1 MHFLG
6 FSQDSDF
13 ESLNFPPNPPPN
25 SVGKKNATSGIP
37 IRLYSLVAP
46 ENRPGPRKRSYAN
59 HPFFRGELWKNFGGV
74 CHDFPKAPWCST
86 CIGCSGHDLAGAKLQ
101 QLNRLCWHLYFIS
114 FEIYS
119 NINILI
125 NMDGAFFFCGTGIN
139 KIWCGSVCQRLFGNM
154 FYPWYPRPKYTN
166 PFFNCCYQVQPAL
179 HLGCLKLSLFQ
190 IIGYH
195 LKKFVG
201 FLSVGR
207 NPGFAPVDMKNINQK
222 HSGTWHFWWK
232 KNIFY

>member
-1 MHFLG
+1 MPRFSESTLVQYVHRLQRPRLG
-6 FSQDSDF
+6 RCQVAATKSVVLTPLLHKLRNIQHHKYPDKYGW
-13 ESLNFPPNPPPN
+13 SL
-25 SVGKKNATSGIP
+25 
-37 IRLYSLVAP
+37 L
-46 ENRPGPRKRSYAN
+46 
-59 HPFFRGELWKNFGGV
+59 
-74 CHDFPKAPWCST
+74 
-86 CIGCSGHDLAGAKLQ
+86 
-101 QLNRLCWHLYFIS
+101 
-114 FEIYS
+114 
-119 NINILI
+119 
-125 NMDGAFFFCGTGIN
+125 FCGTGIN
-139 KIWCGSVCQRLFGNM
+139 KIWCGSVCQKLFGNM

-222 HSGTWHFWWK
+222 HSGTWNFWWK
-232 KNIFY
+232 KTSFTRLSSITGGSLVGWTSPQHQLSWWDPWLDQMPICWEPPLLKSKVAKIPSTIS

>member
-1 MHFLG
+1 MPRFSESTLVQYVHRLQRPRLG
-6 FSQDSDF
+6 RCQVAATKSVVLTPLLHKLRNIQHHKYPHKYGW
-13 ESLNFPPNPPPN
+13 SL
-25 SVGKKNATSGIP
+25 
-37 IRLYSLVAP
+37 L
-46 ENRPGPRKRSYAN
+46 
-59 HPFFRGELWKNFGGV
+59 
-74 CHDFPKAPWCST
+74 
-86 CIGCSGHDLAGAKLQ
+86 
-101 QLNRLCWHLYFIS
+101 
-114 FEIYS
+114 
-119 NINILI
+119 
-125 NMDGAFFFCGTGIN
+125 FCGTGIN
-139 KIWCGSVCQRLFGNM
+139 KIWCGSVCQKLFGNM
-154 FYPWYPRPKYTN
+154 FYPWYPWPKYTN

-222 HSGTWHFWWK
+222 HSGTWNFWWK